1 MTWKFARAPLQDFS
15 VNRRLRTDRGGAAW
29 RVSGIE
35 AKMFW
40 RSRGACMKTVY
51 LSLGSNMG
59 DRAQNIAR
67 AVAAIETCG
76 VRIVRQSSLYE
87 TAPVEVR
94 GNGWFLNAAVE
105 GETDLMPLRL
115 LHALLRIERQLGRQR
130 LPRTPDGLKEPRTI
144 DIDILLFGES
154 VVDAPELEIPHPRI
168 AERRF
173 VLVPLAEIAG
183 DVRHP
188 VSRQTMAEMLAATR
202 DQSQVNLWGA
212 AERKDAK

>member
-1 MTWKFARAPLQDFS
+1 
-15 VNRRLRTDRGGAAW
+15 
-29 RVSGIE
+29 
-35 AKMFW
+35 
-40 RSRGACMKTVY
+40 
-51 LSLGSNMG
+51 
-59 DRAQNIAR
+59 
-67 AVAAIETCG
+67 
-76 VRIVRQSSLYE
+76 
-87 TAPVEVR
+87 
-94 GNGWFLNAAVE
+94 
-105 GETDLMPLRL
+105 
-115 LHALLRIERQLGRQR
+115 
-130 LPRTPDGLKEPRTI
+130 LKEPRTI